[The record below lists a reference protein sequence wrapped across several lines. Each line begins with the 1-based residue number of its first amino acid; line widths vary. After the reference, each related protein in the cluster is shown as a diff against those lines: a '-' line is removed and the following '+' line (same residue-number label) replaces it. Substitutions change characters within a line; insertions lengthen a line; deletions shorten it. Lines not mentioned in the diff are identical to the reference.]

1 MAITKN
7 ANRQEVIAAMLTVT
21 LGTGND
27 IAATGTYG
35 AIDVPEGAVIVGG
48 FINVSDATT
57 ATVDIHLGDA
67 GVTNRYLDN
76 IDGAST
82 GLTALTITGYEYTAP
97 DTLDVLID
105 TADPTAAGQFELVV
119 LYVVNGRAAFTQ
131 G

>member
-1 MAITKN
+1 MSITLN
-7 ANRQEVIAAMLTVT
+7 AGRQEVIAATLTVT

-27 IAATGTYG
+27 IAVQGTYP
-35 AIDVPEGAVIVGG
+35 AISVPEGAIIVGG

-76 IDGAST
+76 IDGAAT
-82 GLTALTITGYEYTAP
+82 GLTALTLTGYEYTVA
-97 DTLDVLID
+97 DTLDLLID
-105 TADPTAAGQFELVV
+105 TADPAAAGQIELVV
-119 LYVVNGRAAFTQ
+119 LYVVKGRAAFSQ

>member
-7 ANRQEVIAAMLTVT
+7 SGRQEVIAAMLTVT
-21 LGTGND
+21 FGTGND
-27 IAATGTYG
+27 IAAAGTYG

-57 ATVDIHLGDA
+57 ATVDIHLGDG

-76 IDGAST
+76 IDAGAT
-82 GLTALTITGYEYTAP
+82 GLTALTLTGYEYTAP
-97 DTLDVLID
+97 DTLDILID

-119 LYVVNGRAAFTQ
+119 LYVVSGRAAFAQ